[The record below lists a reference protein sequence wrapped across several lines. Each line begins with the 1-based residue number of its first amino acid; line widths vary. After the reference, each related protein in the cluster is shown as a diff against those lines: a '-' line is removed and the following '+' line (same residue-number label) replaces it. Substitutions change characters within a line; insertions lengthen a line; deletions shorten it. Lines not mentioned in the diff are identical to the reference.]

1 MAKST
6 AKSTDKPV
14 DNNEWFLPED
24 QRTAL
29 ATYLKDFKEVV
40 PVHLFLKPGKNDAYA
55 DFTLSL
61 MKDLVRLTD
70 KVTLSLHQDDSKA
83 NATYRVERF
92 PTLLIAPDLYAIRF
106 TGAPAGEEGQAFL
119 HALMMVSLKKSFLS
133 ERSKALLSELQEPRQ
148 VKVFV
153 SPTCPYCPGQFVN
166 AIKAAIE
173 KPLLISAECVE
184 TGENPEYA
192 EQYSVGSIP
201 HTVYSESM
209 STVGMESE
217 LVFVLQ
223 LVTLKV
229 AKDVV
234 QEGPGDADA
243 QYHDVVIIGSGPAGL
258 TAGIYAKRAGL
269 DAVVLEKGIVGGLVS
284 ITPEVE
290 NYPGFINIGGKM
302 LMDMIHEQAKQ
313 YVDVIT
319 GQKVEEIKVG
329 KNLEVFTQ
337 DRIYVADAVI
347 YAAGAAW
354 KTLGVPGEDRF
365 MSKGVS
371 FCASCDGFMYKGRKV
386 AVIGGGDTAL
396 TDALHLKNL
405 GADVLVVHRRDR
417 FRAEQHLVDSLI
429 REEIPVRWNC
439 VVEEI
444 GGEKVLEFIT
454 VRDVNTG
461 KTDRIAVDGV
471 FLAIGIVPNVEAVT
485 HLGLAVEPGGY
496 LRVDRQGRTSIP
508 RIYAA
513 GDITGGVQ
521 QIVTAVSEGAT
532 AAMAVFE
539 DLTRRKAE
547 LAAHKA

>member
-1 MAKST
+1 MT
-6 AKSTDKPV
+6 KPNK
-14 DNNEWFLPED
+14 NNDWFLPED
-24 QRTAL
+24 QRKAL
-29 ATYLKDFKEVV
+29 SSYLKDFKEVV
-40 PVHLFLKPGKNDAYA
+40 PVHLFVKSGQNDAYA
-55 DFTLSL
+55 DFAQNL

-70 KVTLSLHQDDSKA
+70 KITLSVHSEDDAANSK
-83 NATYRVERF
+83 YEVERF
-92 PTLLIAPDLYAIRF
+92 PTLLIAPEKYSIRF

-119 HALMMVSLKKSFLS
+119 HALMMVSTGKSFLS
-133 ERSKALLSELQEPRQ
+133 DHSRELLEELQEPRQ

-153 SPTCPYCPGQFVN
+153 SPTCPYCPGQCVN

-173 KPLLISAECVE
+173 KPLLVSAECVE

-192 EQYSVGSIP
+192 EEYSVGSIP
-201 HTVYSESM
+201 HTVYDEKL

-217 LVFVLQ
+217 LAFVLQ
-223 LVTLKV
+223 LVTLKA
-229 AKDVV
+229 AKDMAEERAGMDSVDV
-234 QEGPGDADA
+234 S
-243 QYHDVVIIGSGPAGL
+243 YHDVVIIGSGPAGL

-319 GQKVEEIKVG
+319 GQTVEEIKVG
-329 KNLEVFTQ
+329 RNLEVLTQ
-337 DRIYVADAVI
+337 DRVYVADAVI
-347 YAAGAAW
+347 YAAGASW
-354 KTLGVPGEDRF
+354 KKLDVPGEDRF

-371 FCASCDGFMYKGRKV
+371 FCASCDGFMFKGKKV
-386 AVIGGGDTAL
+386 AVVGGGNTAL

-405 GADVLVVHRRDR
+405 GVDVFIVHRRDS
-417 FRAEQHLVDSLI
+417 FRAEQHLVDSVL
-429 REEIPVRWNC
+429 REEIPVHWNS

-444 GGEKVLEFIT
+444 GGKETLAFIS
-454 VRDVNTG
+454 VRHVKTG
-461 KTDRIAVDGV
+461 ETERIPVDGV
-471 FLAIGIVPNVEAVT
+471 FLAIGIVPNVEAVS
-485 HLGLAVEPGGY
+485 HLGLAQEPGGY
-496 LRVDRQGRTSIP
+496 IRVDRLGRTSIP

-521 QIVTAVSEGAT
+521 QIVTAVSEGAS

-539 DLTRRKAE
+539 DLTRRKTE
-547 LAAHKA
+547 AAARKA

>member
-1 MAKST
+1 MT
-6 AKSTDKPV
+6 KSTDK
-14 DNNEWFLPED
+14 NEWFLPED

-29 ATYLKDFKEVV
+29 AGYLKDFKEVV
-40 PVHLFLKPGKNDAYA
+40 PVHLFVKPGQNDAYA
-55 DFTLSL
+55 DFAQSL
-61 MKDLVRLTD
+61 MKDMARLTD
-70 KVTLSLHQDDSKA
+70 KITLELHRDDAKA
-83 NATYRVERF
+83 NVKYKVERF
-92 PTLLIAPDLYAIRF
+92 PTLLIDPDHYAIRF

-119 HALMMVSLKKSFLS
+119 HALMMVSTRKSFLT
-133 ERSKALLSELQEPRQ
+133 EPSKKLLEELQEPRL

-153 SPTCPYCPGQFVN
+153 SPTCPYCPGQCVN
-166 AIKAAIE
+166 AIKAAVE
-173 KPLLISAECVE
+173 KPLLVSVECVE

-192 EQYSVGSIP
+192 EEYSVGSIP
-201 HTVYSESM
+201 HTVYSDEL
-209 STVGMESE
+209 STVGMEPE
-217 LVFVLQ
+217 Q
-223 LVTLKV
+223 LFIVQLLTLKA
-229 AKDVV
+229 AKDMV
-234 QEGPGDADA
+234 QEGADLDESDVR
-243 QYHDVVIIGSGPAGL
+243 YHDVVIIGSGPAGL

-319 GQKVEEIKVG
+319 GQTVEEIKVG
-329 KNLEVFTQ
+329 KNMEVITH
-337 DRIYVADAVI
+337 DRIFVADAVI
-347 YAAGAAW
+347 YAAGASW
-354 KTLGVPGEDRF
+354 KKLGVPGEDRF

-371 FCASCDGFMYKGRKV
+371 FCASCDGFMFKGKKV
-386 AVIGGGDTAL
+386 AVIGGGNTAL

-405 GADVLVVHRRDR
+405 GVDVIIVHRRDA
-417 FRAEQHLVDSLI
+417 FRAEQHLVDSVL
-429 REEIPVRWNC
+429 REEIPVRWNA

-444 GGEKVLEFIT
+444 GGEKVLEF
-454 VRDVNTG
+454 VAVKDVKTG
-461 KTDRIAVDGV
+461 KTERIPVDGV
-471 FLAIGIVPNVEAVT
+471 FLAIGIVPNVQAVT

-508 RIYAA
+508 RLYAA

-539 DLTRRKAE
+539 DLTRRKAQ
-547 LAAHKA
+547 LASRKE